1 VKAPVLLFLALSLA
15 TAFAENRRAENSDK
29 SDDAKA
35 SAAFLAGDYDTAIS
49 LYDEVIKADPKAA
62 LAYNGRALAYRY
74 KKDLTRALADFDQ
87 AIRLKPLFMFYYN
100 RGVTRYEIGDDK
112 SAIADLTRVLQ
123 DRPGDPTARALCLV
137 ARARCYINQEKSD
150 LAMSDL
156 NAAIKVNGTD
166 SEAYRLRGIIH
177 KVAHEYDKSL
187 ADYEKAIALDPKSAE
202 AYGTEAYL
210 LSVCPA
216 PKYRDGAKAVR
227 YATKA
232 CELTEWHNAQEIE
245 TLAAAYAETGDFEKA
260 IQFQKQADEMA
271 KKPDPDRLALYEKHQ
286 PVRDL
291 NRAEKAVPLPD
302 AEKVTIKLGEKLT
315 AHFEVDGEALTNPTT
330 AKGDRPKENSFALD
344 FRLHNGRRVLLLQ
357 HSFSKIVRVR
367 CLARLKGQ
375 DAYFE
380 TDLLP
385 IPPHTTNPE
394 AWSEQIEELV
404 LFDFHFDGKKPEKSV
419 TGRASSG
426 RSGAG
431 GDASFA
437 SDRKC
442 VSRQASGRSTAR
454 SLFADQSGHVR
465 DLGRA
470 GRVAAGLF

>member
-1 VKAPVLLFLALSLA
+1 MKLPVLLCLAISLA
-15 TAFAENRRAENSDK
+15 TAFAENRSAETSDK

-49 LYDEVIKADPKAA
+49 LYDEVIKANPKAA

-74 KKDLTRALADFDQ
+74 KKDMTKALADFDQ

-100 RGVTRYEIGDDK
+100 RGVTRYEVGDDK
-112 SAIADLTRVLQ
+112 SAITDLTRALQ
-123 DRPGDPTARALCLV
+123 DKPGDPKARAICLV
-137 ARARCYINQEKSD
+137 ARARCYINQAKSA

-156 NAAIKVNGTD
+156 NEAIKLDGSD

-187 ADYEKAIALDPKSAE
+187 SDYEKAIALDPKNAD

-210 LSVCPA
+210 LSVCPV
-216 PKYRDGAKAVR
+216 PKYRDGIKAVR
-227 YATKA
+227 YATRA
-232 CELTEWHNAQEIE
+232 CELTEWHNAQAID
-245 TLAAAYAETGDFEKA
+245 TLAAAYAESGDFDKA
-260 IQFQKQADEMA
+260 IQFQKQADEMD
-271 KKPDPDRLALYEKHQ
+271 KKADPARLALYEKHQ

-302 AEKVTIKLGEKLT
+302 AGKVAIKLGEKLT
-315 AHFEVDGEALTNPTT
+315 AHFELDGEQLINPTT
-330 AKGDRPKENSFALD
+330 AKGDHPQENSFALD
-344 FRLHNGRRVLLLQ
+344 FRLHNGRRLLLLR
-357 HSFSKIVRVR
+357 HSFSKIIRVR

-404 LFDFHFDGKKPEKSV
+404 LFDFHFDGGKSEKSV
-419 TGRASSG
+419 TERA
-426 RSGAG
+426 RAPAIIC
-431 GDASFA
+431 DI
-437 SDRKC
+437 
-442 VSRQASGRSTAR
+442 
-454 SLFADQSGHVR
+454 LMR
-465 DLGRA
+465 DLLRINNANAFLCGA
-470 GRVAAGLF
+470 L